1 MVIESEQ
8 YRYREL
14 SLSDFIN
21 QYQKS
26 IPEAGLFEL
35 TLPWLSAT
43 SKYMVAD
50 NQTVIVHCLYKSEGN
65 DELELIIAWPLIHDN
80 ASKKISS
87 LTSFYSAIAE
97 PIFVNQPSH
106 IDIKH
111 LLSCIESNFPWRS
124 MLLGPFESKL
134 IEQSLNDYFPFQRVF
149 SETDNVF
156 QADITDYQ
164 EYYLQRP
171 SQLRN
176 TVKRRAK
183 KLAKAHTYRT
193 EIITTIEQFSAAF
206 TAYKTIYQQS
216 WKGDEF
222 SYEFIEQVCVAALAE
237 NKLRLGLL
245 WVDEEP
251 AAAQLWFLQYSNN
264 DDYQPT
270 VTASIFKLAY
280 SPKYQQFSVGSLL
293 SLALS
298 EHVISL
304 DKVNNIEFGMGSES
318 YKTDW
323 LVSKRIR
330 KSFQIFN
337 HQTLYGKLAIVRHL
351 FLARIINLFTRNKK

>member
-1 MVIESEQ
+1 MTIEGEH

-14 SLSDFIN
+14 SLSDFVN
-21 QYQKS
+21 QYQTS
-26 IPEAGLFEL
+26 IPQARLFEL

-43 SKYMVAD
+43 AKYMVAA
-50 NQTVIVHCLYKSEGN
+50 QQKVIVHCLYKC
-65 DELELIIAWPLIHDN
+65 DEDLELLIAWPLVHDN
-80 ASKKISS
+80 AIKKISS

-97 PIFVNQPSH
+97 PIFVKELGRKAFKYLIH
-106 IDIKH
+106 
-111 LLSCIESNFPWRS
+111 CIEEKFCWQS
-124 MLLGPFESKL
+124 MLLGPFDDPL
-134 IEQSLNDYFPFQRVF
+134 IEQSLNDYFPFQRVY
-149 SETDNVF
+149 SETDNIF
-156 QADITDYQ
+156 QANIADYQ
-164 EYYLQRP
+164 AYFQQRP

-176 TVKRRAK
+176 TIKRREK
-183 KLAKAHTYRT
+183 KLNKAHEYRT
-193 EIITTIEQFSAAF
+193 EIITTLEHFSAAF
-206 TAYKTIYQQS
+206 DAYKTIYQQS
-216 WKGDEF
+216 WKGDEY
-222 SYEFIEQVCVAALAE
+222 SYAFIKQVCLAALAE

-251 AAAQLWFLQYSNN
+251 AAAQLWFLQPSN
-264 DDYQPT
+264 DDNKLT
-270 VTASIFKLAY
+270 MTASIFKLAY

-304 DKVNNIEFGMGSES
+304 DKVNSIEFGMGSES

-323 LVSKRIR
+323 LGSVRTR

-351 FLARIINLFTRNKK
+351 LLARLINLFTRNKK